1 LLVLLLGVVAVAV
14 QVGWAGWL
22 MRHPGQAWHWVW
34 QRRFSAAAVSVFIA
48 LFVGLLAAWVTLVVG
63 RWQVRSAERLAAEQ
77 HAREDERAA
86 REQQRVAA
94 KRQAAWEQRCRSLLI
109 YWPLPRVT
117 DANPYHLGVFN
128 SRRAED
134 YRGDR
139 SRPPY
144 VPRGTDEELAGLL
157 RSQPLVLVKGQ
168 SRAGKSRTAFEVAA
182 RELGGWGLLAPIDR
196 AALAGLAE
204 LNPPPGQG
212 ERVLVWLDDLDEY
225 LAVDGAWGLDAA
237 LLGRWAAADPPV
249 KVLAT
254 IRLEGYGRLIETS
267 GELGR
272 AVRELLNRFDPGAII
287 LPTTFDDPS
296 EQAAIA
302 KLYPG
307 EQVSG
312 GLAEYLAA
320 AHELVDRLEI
330 GQASVPEGAGLV
342 LAAVD
347 CRRAGL
353 DRPIAK
359 ADLAALLP
367 LYLKQLRPL
376 LPMQEGDVD
385 RALRWATQ
393 PVGRTAALL
402 IADPDPLAGTFRAAD
417 PVVDYVERRDG
428 RKLAHS
434 AVWEY
439 LLGRVSVEEAVNVA
453 FAAYSRDEPRVT
465 MIALQRVAHSGQPE
479 MAPMAAYNLG
489 VLLQEQGDV
498 TGAQAA
504 YRQAINS
511 GHPDAAPTAAVNLGI
526 LLRLQGDVAG
536 AQAAY
541 QQAINSGHPDQAP
554 RAAINLGVLLQ
565 EQGDMAGAQAAYR
578 LVIDSGN
585 LDTAPMAM
593 FNLGNL
599 LREQGDVAGAQV
611 AYRQAIDSGHP
622 DQTPRAAINLGNLL
636 QEQGDVASAR
646 AAYRRA
652 IEFAHP
658 DLTPIAVF
666 SLGNLLRDQ
675 GDVTSAQAAYQQ
687 AINSGHPDQAPRA
700 AINLGVLLQEQGDM
714 AGAQAAYRQAIESGH
729 HDAAPMAAVNLGVL
743 LREQGDV
750 SGARAAFQR
759 AIDSGHPDHT
769 SQAAVDLGVLLANQ
783 GDVADA
789 RAAFQRAIDSG
800 HHDVAPMA
808 ARNLG
813 VLLQEQGDVAGAQVA
828 YRQAIDSGHPD
839 QAPKAAV
846 DLGNLLAQQGEVA
859 GARAAFQQA
868 IDSGHPD
875 QASAALRALRQLGQL
890 RSL

>member
-1 LLVLLLGVVAVAV
+1 
-14 QVGWAGWL
+14 
-22 MRHPGQAWHWVW
+22 
-34 QRRFSAAAVSVFIA
+34 
-48 LFVGLLAAWVTLVVG
+48 VG

-77 HAREDERAA
+77 RVREDERAA
-86 REQQRVAA
+86 REQDRVAA
-94 KRQAAWEQRCRSLLI
+94 ERQAAWEQRVREDERAAREQDRVAAERQAAWEQRCQSLLI
-109 YWPLPRVT
+109 YWPLPKVT

-144 VPRGTDEELAGLL
+144 VPRAADEELGSLL

-182 RELGGWGLLAPIDR
+182 RELGGWRLLAPTDR

-212 ERVLVWLDDLDEY
+212 ERVLVWLDDLDGY
-225 LAVDGAWGLDAA
+225 LAVDGARGLDAS

-254 IRLEGYGRLIETS
+254 IRLEQYGRLIETP

-272 AVRELLNRFDPGAII
+272 AVRELLNRFDPGAIT
-287 LPTTFDDPS
+287 LPTTFHDPA

-367 LYLKQLRPL
+367 LYLKQLRPR

-385 RALRWATQ
+385 QALRWATQ

-417 PVVDYVERRDG
+417 PVIDYVERRDG
-428 RKLAHS
+428 RKLAHP

-439 LLGRVSVEEAVNVA
+439 LLGRVSVEEAVQVA

-498 TGAQAA
+498 TGAQ
-504 YRQAINS
+504 
-511 GHPDAAPTAAVNLGI
+511 
-526 LLRLQGDVAG
+526 
-536 AQAAY
+536 
-541 QQAINSGHPDQAP
+541 
-554 RAAINLGVLLQ
+554 
-565 EQGDMAGAQAAYR
+565 
-578 LVIDSGN
+578 
-585 LDTAPMAM
+585 
-593 FNLGNL
+593 
-599 LREQGDVAGAQV
+599 
-611 AYRQAIDSGHP
+611 
-622 DQTPRAAINLGNLL
+622 
-636 QEQGDVASAR
+636 
-646 AAYRRA
+646 
-652 IEFAHP
+652 
-658 DLTPIAVF
+658 
-666 SLGNLLRDQ
+666 
-675 GDVTSAQAAYQQ
+675 
-687 AINSGHPDQAPRA
+687 
-700 AINLGVLLQEQGDM
+700 
-714 AGAQAAYRQAIESGH
+714 
-729 HDAAPMAAVNLGVL
+729 
-743 LREQGDV
+743 
-750 SGARAAFQR
+750 
-759 AIDSGHPDHT
+759 
-769 SQAAVDLGVLLANQ
+769 
-783 GDVADA
+783 
-789 RAAFQRAIDSG
+789 
-800 HHDVAPMA
+800 
-808 ARNLG
+808 
-813 VLLQEQGDVAGAQVA
+813 VA

-839 QAPKAAV
+839 QAPRAAIN
-846 DLGNLLAQQGEVA
+846 LGNLLAEQGDVA

-868 IDSGHPD
+868 IDSGHSD
-875 QASAALRALRQLGQL
+875 QASAALRALQQLGQQ
-890 RSL
+890 